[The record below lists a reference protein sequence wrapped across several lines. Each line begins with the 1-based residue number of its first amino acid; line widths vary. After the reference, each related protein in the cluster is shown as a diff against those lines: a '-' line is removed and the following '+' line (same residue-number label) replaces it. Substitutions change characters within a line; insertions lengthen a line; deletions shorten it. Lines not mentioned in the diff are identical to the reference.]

1 MSHCLAVSFV
11 FVVYSYPVVQIA
23 AVEAGVERLRDKS
36 DIRSGTDAAA
46 SELDV
51 YVPPDCSPSKESDTG
66 VQLAQEVERWLRT
79 DTNGTSV
86 LLLHG
91 NSGSGKS
98 LYGATICVMRLRI
111 FAHISLLRTLLL
123 SSQSLS
129 FPFGPR
135 S

>member
-51 YVPPDCSPSKESDTG
+51 YVPPICSSSKESTTG
-66 VQLAQEVERWLRT
+66 VQLAQEVERWLST
-79 DTNGTSV
+79 DDNATSV

-98 LYGATICVMRLRI
+98 LYGTSPL
-111 FAHISLLRTLLL
+111 F
-123 SSQSLS
+123 
-129 FPFGPR
+129 
-135 S
+135 